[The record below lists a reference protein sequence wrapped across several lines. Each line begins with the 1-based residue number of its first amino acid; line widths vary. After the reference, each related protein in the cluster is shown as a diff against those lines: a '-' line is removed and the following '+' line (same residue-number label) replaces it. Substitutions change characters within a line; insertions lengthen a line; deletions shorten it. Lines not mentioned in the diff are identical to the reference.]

1 MAYRG
6 VSHDGVD
13 RSPGQNVLDDA
24 GLLRDRVYQASFD
37 QAVLDTPSRGES
49 QHRGSPSRHLLWSHD
64 LFGRVV
70 WRDGV
75 DRTFGQNNP
84 YGFYW
89 SWIARFLGRAQGL
102 PEEHPPALW
111 LDPQYCRWCR
121 SPMPPHDS
129 DHMFCAECRRWYDDA
144 YCYWC
149 WDPAGDWYPGWPD
162 YHLALC
168 DRCSR
173 RYLDALGPPWYPN
186 HEQRCHLLVRWL
198 FEVQAQDTVGMPGVL
213 ALSRAGGT
221 GYELPREV
229 CDHVAV
235 FLAQS
240 WRP

>member
-1 MAYRG
+1 MRLSRGVYRCRHWGSTLRTMAYRG
-6 VSHDGVD
+6 VLQDGVD
-13 RSPGQNVLDDA
+13 TFSDQYILYIF
-24 GLLRDRVYQASFD
+24 DR
-37 QAVLDTPSRGES
+37 ES
-49 QHRGSPSRHLLWSHD
+49 QDGGDPFTLPVRQHGQ
-64 LFGRVV
+64 VV
-70 WRDGV
+70 WLDRV
-75 DRTFGQNNP
+75 DRTMGQNNLSDFESLLDRA
-84 YGFYW
+84 YQ
-89 SWIARFLGRAQGL
+89 AFLDQEAQGF
-102 PEEHPPALW
+102 PEEEAPAAWLHASYCGWCWSPLPPY
-111 LDPQYCRWCR
+111 DF
-121 SPMPPHDS
+121 

-149 WDPAGDWYPGWPD
+149 WDSSGDWYPGWPD

-198 FEVQAQDTVGMPGVL
+198 FEVQAPDTAGMPGVL
-213 ALSRAGGT
+213 ALSRARGT